1 MNIEELNA
9 EIEKDFMKAKRVASL
24 EREIKTLEDTLE
36 TKQQELDELKTSKS
50 SNVQKLLQDHIKL
63 ITEQLTKGE

>member
-9 EIEKDFMKAKRVASL
+9 EIAKDVAKAKRTEAL
-24 EREIKTLEDTLE
+24 AREIKTLEDTLE
-36 TKQQELDELKTSKS
+36 TKQLELDELKSNSSSK
-50 SNVQKLLQDHIKL
+50 VQKLLQDHVKM